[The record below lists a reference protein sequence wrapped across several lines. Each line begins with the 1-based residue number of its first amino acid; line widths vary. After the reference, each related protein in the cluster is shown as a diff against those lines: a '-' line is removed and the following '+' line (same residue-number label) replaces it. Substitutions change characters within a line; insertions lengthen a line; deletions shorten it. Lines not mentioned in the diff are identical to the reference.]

1 MSTKELY
8 TALLTARMDAEM
20 QMIHQMDE
28 AIRQYMDA
36 EQKLYFLTQHSSDLL
51 RRRVKLILCE
61 EAAKRPP
68 IQIEGSE
75 QDQLKALANALNCP
89 NIMNL

>member
-28 AIRQYMDA
+28 AIRKYMSA
-36 EQKLYFLTQHSSDLL
+36 EQELSFLTQRSFDLL

-61 EAAKRPP
+61 EAAKCPP
-68 IQIEGSE
+68 IQIDGSE
-75 QDQLKALANALNCP
+75 HDQLKALANALNCP